1 MCLPDL
7 AVDGQPGG
15 VAVGFEGL
23 KHVLGVGVPWVPLE
37 AGAQT
42 RTASGLDREKL
53 ALVKP
58 FPSGVASVSEKEG
71 GAEDCMGGGASVARA
86 WAAGLSPVHGC
97 TREAEGNVLLASPEE
112 PPLSGGH
119 QAMEAWPSP
128 GLMS

>member
-23 KHVLGVGVPWVPLE
+23 KHVLGVGVPGGPLE

-58 FPSGVASVSEKEG
+58 LPIRGCVGKCEG
-71 GAEDCMGGGASVARA
+71 GGCRGLHGGA
-86 WAAGLSPVHGC
+86 GLRWQERGQL
-97 TREAEGNVLLASPEE
+97 G
-112 PPLSGGH
+112 
-119 QAMEAWPSP
+119 
-128 GLMS
+128 

>member
-23 KHVLGVGVPWVPLE
+23 KHVLGVGVPGGPLE

-58 FPSGVASVSEKEG
+58 SPSGVASVSEKEG
-71 GAEDCMGGGASVARA
+71 GAEDCMGGRGFGGKSVGSWAKPRA
-86 WAAGLSPVHGC
+86 WVH
-97 TREAEGNVLLASPEE
+97 
-112 PPLSGGH
+112 SGG
-119 QAMEAWPSP
+119 
-128 GLMS
+128 